1 MRPLSP
7 RYTFTGRDAASVQ
20 DLAWSADGR
29 GLWTLGAR
37 LERLGPSGAIQI
49 DRELD
54 GAGACVAVAEDRVA
68 ISIGDRL
75 FEMEPDGELGEPL
88 DLGTPHDGDP
98 VAWRSR
104 TAPTGLAPDQGGGWW
119 VVLTGEP
126 PKLVHAVAGQAA
138 AVHPLDDFPS
148 APCLAAQAGVVWVSA
163 AGVGSRVCDPA
174 GEAITL
180 PDGGDEC
187 GLFDEGRGAVVLT
200 ATGADIWRHDGDR
213 WQRTASVTAPGEDA
227 PSSLA
232 VRPEDGLFALAQGGD
247 VWLFDADGD
256 TVARAPEAGRNVICA
271 MALSEEALAVASSGQ
286 LRTVDLPMSL
296 WFD

>member
-29 GLWTLGAR
+29 GLWTLGER

-54 GAGACVAVAEDRVA
+54 GAGARVAVAEDRVA
-68 ISIGDRL
+68 ISIGDRV
-75 FEMEPDGELGEPL
+75 FEMEPDGELGDPL

-98 VAWRSR
+98 GAWRSR
-104 TAPTGLAPDQGGGWW
+104 TAPTGLAPDEDRGWW

-126 PKLVHAVAGQAA
+126 PQLVHAIQGEPADVR
-138 AVHPLDDFPS
+138 PLDGFPS
-148 APCLAAQAGVVWVSA
+148 APCLAAQGGVVWVSA
-163 AGVGSRVCDPA
+163 TGAGSRVYDA
-174 GEAITL
+174 TGAATTL

-187 GLFDEGRGAVVLT
+187 GLFDEGRGAVVRT
-200 ATGADIWRHDGDR
+200 ATGADIWRRVGDR
-213 WQRTASVTAPGEDA
+213 WTRTGSVTAPEEGA
-227 PSSLA
+227 PSALA
-232 VRPEDGLFALAQGGD
+232 VRAEDGLFALAQGGD
-247 VWLFDADGD
+247 VWLFDVDGD